1 MPKEMRVMLCGNE
14 ASGKTTFLYQLKLG
28 ELITTIPTIG
38 ISHFIFYYFFFSTIQ
53 LLLFFLPLQ
62 YLNTIY
68 GGKTIVYTNN
78 MYMHLYHL
86 LLFC

>member
-38 ISHFIFYYFFFSTIQ
+38 FNVETYEY
-53 LLLFFLPLQ
+53 
-62 YLNTIY
+62 
-68 GGKTIVYTNN
+68 K
-78 MYMHLYHL
+78 
-86 LLFC
+86 